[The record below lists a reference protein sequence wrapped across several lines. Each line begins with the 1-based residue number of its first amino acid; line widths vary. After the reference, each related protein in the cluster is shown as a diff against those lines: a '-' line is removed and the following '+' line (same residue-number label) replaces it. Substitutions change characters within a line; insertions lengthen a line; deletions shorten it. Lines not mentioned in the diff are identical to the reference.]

1 MPAELA
7 SATAL
12 VTGGASGLGAA
23 TAREL
28 LLRGADVAVLDLEA
42 AAPAEGADREA
53 LRVNADVTDPS
64 AVASAVADAVAALG
78 SLRVAVCC
86 HGVLGPGRILPRE
99 GELDVGGFAQTV
111 GVNLIGTYNVLAHV
125 AQRMSVNEP
134 DDDGE
139 RGVIVLTA
147 SIAAYEGQIGQAGYS
162 ASKAGLLGLL
172 LPAARDLAA
181 AGIRVVAIAPGTFDT
196 PMLAAVPAQAR
207 EQLGAQIPFPA
218 RLGRPA
224 EFADLVCHIATNAA
238 INGTTV
244 RLDGAMR
251 LPPR

>member
-23 TAREL
+23 TAQEL
-28 LLRGADVAVLDLEA
+28 LRRGADVAVLDLEA
-42 AAPAEGADREA
+42 APAAEGADREA

-64 AVASAVADAVAALG
+64 AVASAVNDAVEALG

-86 HGVLGPGRILPRE
+86 HGVLGPGRILPRD

-111 GVNLIGTYNVLAHV
+111 GVNLIGTYNVLAQV
-125 AQRMSVNEP
+125 AQRMAANEP
-134 DDDGE
+134 DEDGE

-162 ASKAGLLGLL
+162 ASKAGLLGLV

-196 PMLAAVPAQAR
+196 PMLAALPAPVR
-207 EQLGAQIPFPA
+207 EQLGAQIPFPS

>member
-1 MPAELA
+1 M
-7 SATAL
+7 
-12 VTGGASGLGAA
+12 
-23 TAREL
+23 
-28 LLRGADVAVLDLEA
+28 
-42 AAPAEGADREA
+42 
-53 LRVNADVTDPS
+53 
-64 AVASAVADAVAALG
+64 
-78 SLRVAVCC
+78 
-86 HGVLGPGRILPRE
+86 
-99 GELDVGGFAQTV
+99 
-111 GVNLIGTYNVLAHV
+111 
-125 AQRMSVNEP
+125 
-134 DDDGE
+134 
-139 RGVIVLTA
+139 IVLTA

-162 ASKAGLLGLL
+162 ASKAGLIGLL

-196 PMLAAVPAQAR
+196 PMLAAVPAQVR
-207 EQLGAQIPFPA
+207 EQLGAQIPFPS